1 MGGETLAN
9 VFTMSGSIKCFF
21 HTNDE
26 IFNLNLWTPKS
37 LLLTLQISLGS
48 YLIQPSINAWFHVFT
63 VQ

>member
-9 VFTMSGSIKCFF
+9 VLTMTGSIKCFSLVIR
-21 HTNDE
+21 TNDE

-48 YLIQPSINAWFHVFT
+48 YLNQV
-63 VQ
+63 